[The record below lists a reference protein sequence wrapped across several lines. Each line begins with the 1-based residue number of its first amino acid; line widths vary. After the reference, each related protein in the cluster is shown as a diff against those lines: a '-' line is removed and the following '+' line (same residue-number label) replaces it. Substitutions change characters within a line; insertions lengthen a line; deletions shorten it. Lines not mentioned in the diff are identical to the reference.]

1 VSTVVRRI
9 GPRIVP
15 LLCCRGAQMNFGT
28 GRIFVFQKYRMNDND
43 SPEWK
48 KYLVKLAQE
57 KVE

>member
-1 VSTVVRRI
+1 
-9 GPRIVP
+9 
-15 LLCCRGAQMNFGT
+15 MNFGT